1 MMKAQPGD
9 RIVVTNEAVDRRRI
23 WPDNVTRE
31 DLRSKSFVVMGD
43 CGNPKGTIAV
53 QTTET
58 GGVFLKHGDYTVLP
72 RTQERSIDLYV
83 SPQVWKDIC
92 NMEKWQ
98 PEPPKRTAMD
108 LFKDICNLTSREK
121 VKLGDTVA
129 ITDKSYGSLNGIHC
143 TVVKGDFKPM
153 VLKDE
158 PGCIRVTSPYLD
170 HYTWL
175 RSDQYKVV
183 QQSSSSAVC
192 PDCKGTGRVELLT
205 STVDCD
211 CVKNTITKKQKSC
224 ENCSYEYCECTGGCL
239 EANGG
244 GCSRCGVWCCGD
256 CLMDSVCGSCYSK
269 IQGGVN

>member
-9 RIVVTNEAVDRRRI
+9 NI
-23 WPDNVTRE
+23 
-31 DLRSKSFVVMGD
+31 
-43 CGNPKGTIAV
+43 
-53 QTTET
+53 
-58 GGVFLKHGDYTVLP
+58 VLP

-92 NMEKWQ
+92 DME
-98 PEPPKRTAMD
+98 TA
-108 LFKDICNLTSREK
+108 KP
-121 VKLGDTVA
+121 GDTIA

-183 QQSSSSAVC
+183 QQSSSAVC

-211 CVKNTITKKQKSC
+211 CTKNGQHDVTERC
-224 ENCSYEYCECTGGCL
+224 LECSYEYCECDGSCNLDLGGVC
-239 EANGG
+239 G
-244 GCSRCGVWCCGD
+244 RCDVWCCSG
-256 CLMDSVCGSCYSK
+256 CLMDGVCGSCYAK
-269 IQGGVN
+269 LQGGVN